1 LTGSSADPIGAAF
14 AVVRN
19 DAQESLPAV
28 AGKLQVGTTGG
39 AAAAVP
45 VKAKRPTPRAAA
57 EASSI
62 GIRLV
67 RM

>member
-1 LTGSSADPIGAAF
+1 MGSSVEPIGAAF
-14 AVVRN
+14 AVVRS

-28 AGKLQVGTTGG
+28 AGSVQLGTTGG

-62 GIRLV
+62 AIRLRV